1 MQLDR
6 AHRGFSFMLNGPLDM
21 RMDTSAPLSA
31 ADIVNGWT
39 EQALGKIIKEYGEDK
54 KWRTI
59 ARRIVDARSELP
71 TGLHGICFAC
81 TQAFIHFLAG
91 FTLLIPTC

>member
-6 AHRGFSFMLNGPLDM
+6 PHRGFSFMQNGPLDM
-21 RMDTSAPLSA
+21 RMDSSAPLSA
-31 ADIVNGWT
+31 ADIVNGWS
-39 EQALGKIIKEYGEDK
+39 EQALGKIIREYGEDK

-71 TGLHGICFAC
+71 STPNPPPVHALASS
-81 TQAFIHFLAG
+81 ALIH
-91 FTLLIPTC
+91 TPTPK

>member
-6 AHRGFSFMLNGPLDM
+6 PHRGFSFMQNGPLDM
-21 RMDTSAPLSA
+21 RMDSSAPLSA
-31 ADIVNGWT
+31 ADIVNGWS
-39 EQALGKIIKEYGEDK
+39 EQALGKIIREYGEDK

-71 TGLHGICFAC
+71 SAPNPPSVHVLASSALIH
-81 TQAFIHFLAG
+81 TQ
-91 FTLLIPTC
+91 TPK

>member
-1 MQLDR
+1 MLD
-6 AHRGFSFMLNGPLDM
+6 GPLDM

-31 ADIVNGWT
+31 ADIVNGWS

-59 ARRIVDARSELP
+59 ARRIVDARSERPSCPLEAPASPVLKHSYASLP
-71 TGLHGICFAC
+71 DSHSFLTRQASCFVAE
-81 TQAFIHFLAG
+81 
-91 FTLLIPTC
+91 